1 MSDAQITLFW
11 TPKADVR
18 SAAPP
23 LASLYIDSAGM
34 GHGAGLCLMFG
45 SNTPPHEQVA
55 VADRVLAGVQRWRDG
70 IAESAERQRTAEV
83 ELAEARAEIARLKG
97 ESDEGAE
104 DA

>member
-11 TPKADVR
+11 KPKAEVR

-23 LASLYIDSAGM
+23 LGTLYIDSAGM

-45 SNTPPHEQVA
+45 RDMPLDEQVV
-55 VADRVLAGVQRWRDG
+55 VADRVLAGVHRWRDG

-97 ESDEGAE
+97 EADEEASQ
-104 DA
+104 